1 MLNDLILLAKIKE
14 GDVGAFEKLFKSY
27 HTPLCLYAASITG
40 SREVAEEIVQDLF
53 YYFWKE
59 RERLPI
65 FGSVKNYLY
74 RSVRNDAIQF
84 REHLEV
90 RERYK
95 NVILSRSTNRL
106 SVDPQEG
113 MEYRELEALI
123 NATLNKLP
131 DRCLKVF
138 RMHRFQEMKYAE
150 IATALSVSIK
160 TVEADMSKA
169 LRVLRKEIENYI
181 YNT

>member
-14 GDVGAFEKLFKSY
+14 GDVRAFEKLFKFY
-27 HTPLCLYAASITG
+27 YTPLCLYAAGITG
-40 SREVAEEIVQDLF
+40 SIEVAEEIVQELF

-59 RERLPI
+59 RESLPA

-90 RERYK
+90 RKRYK
-95 NVILSRSTNRL
+95 NVILSRNQESISGN
-106 SVDPQEG
+106 PQES
-113 MEYRELEALI
+113 MEYKELEALI
-123 NATLNKLP
+123 DAALNKLP
-131 DRCLKVF
+131 DRCLKIF
-138 RMHRFQEMKYAE
+138 RMHRFQGMKYSE
-150 IATALSVSIK
+150 IATALSVSVK

-169 LRVLRKEIENYI
+169 LRALRKEIEDYS
-181 YNT
+181 Y